1 MCLKWQSNVKA
12 VEMLHARAKQPNE
25 PPEITLFP
33 TVDFLLQNFF
43 KKFAWLPREFDSTG
57 GVREMGLPAPP
68 KKSIH
73 FTEK

>member
-33 TVDFLLQNFF
+33 MADVFYFNFF
-43 KKFAWLPREFDSTG
+43 FKIAWLS
-57 GVREMGLPAPP
+57 
-68 KKSIH
+68 
-73 FTEK
+73 